1 MWEYKLLY
9 SIVLVVR
16 VAQNKWCNNKNW
28 NMYIYLFIFLF
39 FALFCIVCY
48 LGIIFWEK
56 ELFKTFIRLYKP
68 MKYGALCIDTVQVC
82 QSFKRLSKNF
92 LLSNCCNQ
100 LNVTKTVKTED
111 NLKKKEL
118 GHNYLMWW
126 WNFSILWMC

>member
-16 VAQNKWCNNKNW
+16 VAQNNDAITKIEICIF
-28 NMYIYLFIFLF
+28 IYLFFLF

-111 NLKKKEL
+111 NLKKKK
-118 GHNYLMWW
+118 N
-126 WNFSILWMC
+126 SDITT